1 MNEIISSKEIADPE
15 ILAFLPCVK
24 DTIETNAAILSDTMN
39 QNTTLLKKKK
49 LTYHQGNGHFN
60 QIFQG
65 LEKRNQ

>member
-39 QNTTLLKKKK
+39 QNTTLLKKKNLLITK
-49 LTYHQGNGHFN
+49 GMGILIKYF
-60 QIFQG
+60 
-65 LEKRNQ
+65 KD